1 MMSGCQPLC
10 LVADKKNTIVKA
22 KFMGNKSKCWCW
34 HYSIAVVL
42 CNQILLYN
50 ENEKQKKNKTPVT
63 IIGTGT
69 VNDMCPYGEQKLL
82 FFGEF
87 SGVDMLQM

>member
-1 MMSGCQPLC
+1 M
-10 LVADKKNTIVKA
+10 KK
-22 KFMGNKSKCWCW
+22 
-34 HYSIAVVL
+34 
-42 CNQILLYN
+42 
-50 ENEKQKKNKTPVT
+50 KQNKTPVT

-87 SGVDMLQM
+87 SGVDMLQMWNCTEKKHTENNNSWLTLLQGQTSEIQFTLCKEMLM